1 MSPLTRLFSFAVL
14 AFILK
19 ASAGPS
25 FSAGASPVAVA
36 KARPT
41 STLKASTRSAF
52 GAASWEA
59 TLLYAGAVSPTSLD
73 AGSAFDPGDASY
85 ASPVPEEP
93 TALMLVAGL
102 GVLSVMVWRRRVPAL
117 D

>member
-25 FSAGASPVAVA
+25 FSASASPVAVA
-36 KARPT
+36 KAPP
-41 STLKASTRSAF
+41 ASTVKVSARSSF
-52 GAASWEA
+52 AAGSSQQTGW
-59 TLLYAGAVSPTSLD
+59 YAGPVLQTQVE
-73 AGSAFDPGDASY
+73 AGSAFELGDASY

-102 GVLSVMVWRRRVPAL
+102 GVLSVMIWRRRHPAR

>member
-25 FSAGASPVAVA
+25 FSAAASPVAAA
-36 KARPT
+36 KARPA
-41 STLKASTRSAF
+41 STLKANTRSSF
-52 GAASWEA
+52 VTASSESP
-59 TLLYAGAVSPTSLD
+59 LLYAGTVLPTSLN
-73 AGSAFDPGDASY
+73 AGSAVDPGDASY

-102 GVLSVMVWRRRVPAL
+102 GVLSVMVWRRRIPAL